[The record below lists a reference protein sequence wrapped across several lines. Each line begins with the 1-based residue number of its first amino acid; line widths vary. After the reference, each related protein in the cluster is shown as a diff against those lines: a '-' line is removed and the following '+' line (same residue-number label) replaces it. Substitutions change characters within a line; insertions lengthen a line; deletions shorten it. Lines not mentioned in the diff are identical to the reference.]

1 MVFGGGFK
9 PPLKVIF
16 FNAVLYNKDYVSNP
30 DDILYPIFG
39 KPIIKTI
46 EFSFNHTDY
55 YVKEMGNNL
64 FKYFA
69 GYDIIDYPDSL
80 VRFKHNTVDL
90 EENYKVEGKRVLNA
104 DPGYVALEK
113 VVAASTKNF
122 THRAYMFDKVYADVQ
137 LMRKG
142 KGFVSLP
149 WTFFDYKKDFVLE
162 FFDRLRAI
170 IFEGYND

>member
-9 PPLKVIF
+9 LPLKVIF
-16 FNAVLYNKDYVSNP
+16 FNAVLYNRDYISNP
-30 DDILYPIFG
+30 DEILYPVFG
-39 KPIIKTI
+39 EPVLKTV
-46 EFSFNHTDY
+46 EFPFDHTDY

-69 GYDIIDYPDSL
+69 GYDIIDYPDVL
-80 VRFKHNTVDL
+80 VRFKHNAVDL
-90 EENYKVEGKRVLNA
+90 EENYKIDGKRVLNV

-122 THRAYMFDKVYADVQ
+122 THRAYSFDNIYADVQ

-142 KGFVSLP
+142 KSFMPLP
-149 WTFFDYKKDFVLE
+149 WTFFDYKKDFVLD
-162 FFDRLRAI
+162 FFDKLRKI
-170 IFEGYND
+170 VFEVQND